1 MAIIEVKGLTKR
13 YPGVV
18 ALDSV
23 DMAFEPG
30 EIHGVIGENGA
41 GKSTLMKILSGVEQP
56 TEGELYL
63 DGHPQQFRG
72 VNDAMGDGVVMI
84 HQELNLIDHLSVAE
98 NVFLGREIRKGPMLN
113 RRKMEEMSRG
123 YLERVSCEVNPSRL
137 VEGLSIAQKQLV
149 EIAKALSYN
158 ARFVIMDEPTAVLTE
173 RETEA
178 LFRLVRQLKEEG
190 VTVAFITHI
199 LEELTENCDRI
210 TVLRDGKF
218 VATVAAHEV
227 TPKDLANM
235 MVGREVGDLYPNKSE
250 VAWEAEPLLEVAG
263 LFVPGHASNV
273 SLSVRPGEIL
283 GLAGLVGAGRT
294 EVCEAIAGIRG
305 KSAGTIKVRGH
316 KVKIDKPI
324 DGLKHGI
331 AYLSE
336 DRKALGLH
344 LNLPIRANIVLP
356 NLAEYTKVTV
366 QDKRARDKA
375 EEWKKTMA
383 IKAPDLGQNVSSLS
397 GGNQQKV
404 SISKWLET
412 VPQVVLLDEP
422 TRGIDIG
429 SKAEIYL
436 LIQRLAAEGKA
447 VVVVS
452 SELPEVIGICHRV
465 LVMRGGEVVGEVTDD
480 ELTEHRVN
488 ELAWGARP
496 EQDSA

>member
-1 MAIIEVKGLTKR
+1 MAIIEVKDLTKE
-13 YPGVV
+13 YPGVR

-23 DMAFEPG
+23 DLAFEPG
-30 EIHGVIGENGA
+30 EVHGVIGENGA

-56 TEGELYL
+56 TRGEVLL
-63 DGHPQQFRG
+63 DGKPVQYRG
-72 VNDAMGDGVVMI
+72 VNDAMAEGVVMI
-84 HQELNLIDHLSVAE
+84 HQELNLVDHLSVAE

-113 RRKMEEMSRG
+113 RAEMERLSKE
-123 YLERVSCEVNPSRL
+123 YLARVNCEVNPKRS
-137 VEGLSIAQKQLV
+137 VGELSIAQKQLV

-158 ARFVIMDEPTAVLTE
+158 ARFMIMDEPTAVLTE

-178 LFRLVRQLKEEG
+178 LFALVRQLKSEG

-218 VATVAAHEV
+218 VDTVPAGEI
-227 TPKDLANM
+227 TPKELANM
-235 MVGREVGDLYPNKSE
+235 MVGREVGDLYPTKTE
-250 VAWEAEPLLEVAG
+250 LPEYAEPYLEV
-263 LFVPGHASNV
+263 LNLHVPGFAHDV
-273 SLSVRPGEIL
+273 SFDVKPGEIV

-294 EVCEAIAGIRG
+294 EVCEAIAGIRAI
-305 KSAGTIKVRGH
+305 SSGTIKVNGH
-316 KVKIDKPI
+316 KAKISKPI
-324 DGLKHGI
+324 DGLNHGI

-344 LNLPIRANIVLP
+344 LNLPIRDNIVLP
-356 NLAEYTKVTV
+356 NLREYSRVTV
-366 QDKRARDKA
+366 QDKRAREKA
-375 EEWKKTMA
+375 EEWKKTMT

-404 SISKWLET
+404 SLSKWLET
-412 VPQVVLLDEP
+412 VPKIVLLDEP

-436 LIQRLAAEGKA
+436 LIQRLAEEGKA

-465 LVMRGGEVVGEVTDD
+465 LVMRGGELVGEVAGD

-488 ELAWGARP
+488 ELAWGAKQ
-496 EQDSA
+496 ETA